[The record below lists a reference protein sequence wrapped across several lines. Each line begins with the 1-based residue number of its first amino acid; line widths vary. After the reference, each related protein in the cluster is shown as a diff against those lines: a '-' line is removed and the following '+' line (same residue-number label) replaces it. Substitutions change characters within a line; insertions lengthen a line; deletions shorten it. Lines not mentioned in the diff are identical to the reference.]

1 MKTTGRLLRLMAALA
16 MLFSISACSD
26 SKSDEIG
33 KTTPKDPVSD
43 DGWQIVPASGG
54 TIEKDDMTI
63 EFPSGTF
70 SSDTKVT
77 ITKAKKGETFG
88 KYEVSEAYK
97 VTLPATLKKAIKV
110 RIKGEKANDV
120 SLFLMTRGFNI
131 SMLSDTDIESELE
144 TQYASGEYSTTLPAV
159 DNGEDPGEA
168 FFTIGL
174 AHQPEGASQSTRS
187 PIYGGTVKNV
197 NYEVKIP
204 IMTWLKYDSGTL
216 DKLEQL
222 SPKIRDWTKEAL
234 QKIFDLGF
242 EIDASWTL
250 NGKRNLFIYYVQG
263 DDWGGF
269 SQDWLWNDL
278 SSVELGIGKLLNP
291 KTTEA
296 DIKCTII
303 HELFHFVQ
311 SYYDPRV
318 AFSKGRPFQT
328 CGEELIMYEMG
339 AVWSEHLMNN
349 GQLNADFINKNLYV
363 VTKDRLSITD
373 AQELRNTYTPY
384 EEFINDSYQD
394 QGYGIAP
401 MLYYLCSTKE
411 MKDFKFDNTSIL
423 ELHEIWK
430 DQMKSN
436 TFTVMNA
443 LDKWISINHDSSFLM
458 GDMIDDY
465 YLKLWKGEL
474 VKGFSISSYY
484 HSENEKANKNPDH
497 VYDNKTGLVLFKG
510 NCPPYGCSIKMIN
523 LLDFKNKS
531 LKDKEIVIKN
541 LTEGMQTYLL
551 VTDKSSKYTKFIQS
565 KKSSREGDSIVV
577 SGSTLEKLRLNG
589 GDYDHSF
596 YLVTTRTSNF
606 YTDHGTK
613 PYTVNVDFRDAPKE
627 LPNITVNNI
636 IIQANNYK
644 KVSFTRGSITAVT
657 KSSAGYEITASS
669 KGYDESGIIPEYGF
683 KSIERSVKIFIGPST
698 NGKDFL
704 GPVKSLDMKIKAT
717 DGEKDNNPV
726 DFIYELKASNIPWNA
741 PSYYVE
747 NGLYL
752 WAGTVGDSDLT
763 VERARYVLGD
773 ISDEENGDFSNK
785 TGWSITVYLD
795 GQ

>member
-1 MKTTGRLLRLMAALA
+1 MRLMAALA
-16 MLFSISACSD
+16 VVFSISACSD

-33 KTTPKDPVSD
+33 NTTPKEPVSD

-54 TIEKDDMTI
+54 TIEQDNITI

-70 SSDTKVT
+70 SSDTKVA

-88 KYEVSEAYK
+88 KYEVSEAFK

-110 RIKGEKANDV
+110 KIKGEKANDV
-120 SLFLMTRGFNI
+120 SLFLLTRGFNI

-159 DNGEDPGEA
+159 DNGTDPGEA

-174 AHQPEGASQSTRS
+174 AHHPEETPQSTRS
-187 PIYGGTVKNV
+187 ALYGETVNNV
-197 NYEVKIP
+197 NFEVKIP
-204 IMTWLKYDSGTL
+204 ISTWLRYDSGTL
-216 DKLEQL
+216 DKLDKL

-242 EIDASWTL
+242 KVDASWTL

-278 SSVELGIGKLLNP
+278 SSVELGIEKLLNSE
-291 KTTEA
+291 TTEA

-349 GQLNADFINKNLYV
+349 GQLNADFLTRQGLDV
-363 VTKDRLSITD
+363 VASDRLSITD
-373 AQELRNTYTPY
+373 AQDLRNYSHSDKSAI
-384 EEFINDSYQD
+384 INSAYQN

-401 MLYYLCSTKE
+401 MLYYLCSIKE
-411 MKDFKFDNTSIL
+411 MEAFEFDNTSIL

-443 LDKWISINHDSSFLM
+443 LNKWIFDIHESGFLM
-458 GDMIDDY
+458 ADAIDDY

-474 VKGFSISSYY
+474 VKGLVISSLQKGT
-484 HSENEKANKNPDH
+484 HQK
-497 VYDNKTGLVLFKG
+497 YDNVTGKNDIEG
-510 NCPPYGCSIKMIN
+510 NCPPYGCSVRKIHLKGF
-523 LLDFKNKS
+523 LDKS
-531 LKDKEIVIKN
+531 LNDKKIVIKN
-541 LTEGMQTYLL
+541 LTEGTQTYLL
-551 VTDKSSKYTKFIQS
+551 VTDKSSKYTKFIQHN
-565 KKSSREGDSIVV
+565 KRSREGDSIVV
-577 SGSTLEKLRLNG
+577 SGSTLEKLRLSG
-589 GDYDHSF
+589 GDYDHYF
-596 YLVTTRTSNF
+596 FLVTTRTSNF

-613 PYTVNVDFRDAPKE
+613 PYKVNVDFRDAPKE

-773 ISDEENGDFSNK
+773 IRDEENGDFSNK